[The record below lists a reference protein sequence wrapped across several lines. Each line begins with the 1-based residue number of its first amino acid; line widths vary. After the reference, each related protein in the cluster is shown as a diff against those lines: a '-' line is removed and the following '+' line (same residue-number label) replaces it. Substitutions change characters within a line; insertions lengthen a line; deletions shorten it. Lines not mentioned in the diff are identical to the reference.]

1 MQDREALLIEEPMD
15 KRTNKTASLTSHAY
29 DELPEDIRSL
39 ISHAKEAAEKAHA
52 PYSNFLVG
60 AALLLEEGNILTG
73 NNQENAVFPAGICAE
88 RVVLTYAHANW
99 PQIKPLKIAVV
110 ARRRD
115 KENYAY
121 VTPCGICR
129 QTLTEYEQKFRSAI
143 EIYMLGPDDQ
153 ILIAAGVD
161 DLLPF
166 KFSDF

>member
-1 MQDREALLIEEPMD
+1 MPTAIN
-15 KRTNKTASLTSHAY
+15 RTPNVASYAW
-29 DELPEDIRSL
+29 DELPETIRSL
-39 ISHAKEAAEKAHA
+39 VNSAKGAAEKAHA

-60 AALLLEEGNILTG
+60 AALLMEDGNILTG

-115 KENYAY
+115 KDNHAF

-129 QTLTEYEQKFRSAI
+129 QTLAEYEQKFGSAI
-143 EIYMLGPDDQ
+143 EVYMLTPDGKV
-153 ILIAAGVD
+153 LKASSVD

-166 KFSDF
+166 KFTDL

>member
-1 MQDREALLIEEPMD
+1 MPTPI
-15 KRTNKTASLTSHAY
+15 NKTSNLISYAW
-29 DELPEDIRSL
+29 DELPENIQSL
-39 ISHAKEAAEKAHA
+39 VNLAKEAAEKAHA
-52 PYSNFLVG
+52 PYSNFMVG
-60 AALLLEEGNILTG
+60 VALLMEDGNILTG

-99 PQIKPLKIAVV
+99 PQIKPLKITVV

-115 KENYAY
+115 KENYAF

-143 EIYMLGPDDQ
+143 EIYMLSPDGPV
-153 ILIAAGVD
+153 LKAACVD